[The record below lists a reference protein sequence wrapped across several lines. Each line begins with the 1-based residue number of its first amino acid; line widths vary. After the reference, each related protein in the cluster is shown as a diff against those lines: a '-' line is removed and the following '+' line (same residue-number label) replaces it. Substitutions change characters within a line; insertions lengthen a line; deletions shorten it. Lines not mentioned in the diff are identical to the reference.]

1 MKPLVSIGM
10 PVFNCEQVLTSA
22 VNSIVNQTYQNWEL
36 ILIDDGSKDKTL
48 EVANSFSD
56 PRIKVISDGL
66 NLKLP
71 RRLNQAISLSKG
83 KYFARMDGDDI
94 SYRERL
100 QLQVEYL
107 EKHPK
112 VDVLGTQ
119 ILVFDGEGN
128 PRGKSVSKVSHVEI
142 CSRPWAGFSLA
153 HPTWMGRTEWFR
165 KNQYR
170 TRAIRMEDYDL
181 LLRTYNISCFA
192 CLPNILLG
200 YRIESLSLK
209 KILTARYNISTAL
222 LEKAFTEQKY
232 LFAFGVVEQ
241 GFKALVDTFAITTSL
256 NFQILRHRIGETLDE
271 SELVQW
277 QQVFAECQVK

>member
-94 SYRERL
+94 
-100 QLQVEYL
+100 
-107 EKHPK
+107 
-112 VDVLGTQ
+112 
-119 ILVFDGEGN
+119 
-128 PRGKSVSKVSHVEI
+128 
-142 CSRPWAGFSLA
+142 
-153 HPTWMGRTEWFR
+153 
-165 KNQYR
+165 
-170 TRAIRMEDYDL
+170 
-181 LLRTYNISCFA
+181 
-192 CLPNILLG
+192 
-200 YRIESLSLK
+200 
-209 KILTARYNISTAL
+209 
-222 LEKAFTEQKY
+222 
-232 LFAFGVVEQ
+232 
-241 GFKALVDTFAITTSL
+241 
-256 NFQILRHRIGETLDE
+256 
-271 SELVQW
+271 
-277 QQVFAECQVK
+277 

>member
-209 KILTARYNISTAL
+209 KILTARYNI
-222 LEKAFTEQKY
+222 
-232 LFAFGVVEQ
+232 
-241 GFKALVDTFAITTSL
+241 
-256 NFQILRHRIGETLDE
+256 
-271 SELVQW
+271 
-277 QQVFAECQVK
+277 